1 MKTIYCLCIFLLY
14 CSTAFAEE
22 TSKIKKHIAILY
34 FENNTGEQARVF
46 SPLAKGLCNMM
57 ISDFSSQNSLKVVER
72 TRLEEILKELELN
85 KSGSIDQKTAAKIGR
100 LAGAEYLVLGAYLEF
115 MGKFRIDARV
125 VEVESGRIIVPSV
138 PAEKQI
144 LLKKLK
150 KKSHSGSYHISALL
164 TSHKK
169 NKGISLQT
177 ASQYG
182 SALDKLD
189 AGDKTSATSLLK
201 DIVES
206 SPDFVLAA
214 KTLREISQ

>member
-125 VEVESGRIIVPSV
+125 VEVESGRIIVSFG
-138 PAEKQI
+138 A
-144 LLKKLK
+144 
-150 KKSHSGSYHISALL
+150 SGKADSFEEIE
-164 TSHKK
+164 KK
-169 NKGISLQT
+169 NRIRDLIT
-177 ASQYG
+177 FR
-182 SALDKLD
+182 
-189 AGDKTSATSLLK
+189 
-201 DIVES
+201 
-206 SPDFVLAA
+206 PC
-214 KTLREISQ
+214 